1 MTQLQASGDWDEW
14 YDRHGPALLLLA
26 RQHVGSP
33 ADAEDALHDGFVRFW
48 SRRHVVKDPPAYLY
62 ACVRSAALDRSKS
75 ARRRERR
82 EISEVTATA
91 HVHAPMFEASAEN
104 REQEALISDALCQL
118 PPEQRDVVV
127 MKLWG
132 ELQFDQIAVAL
143 AISPN
148 TAASRYR
155 YAIQKLR
162 TLINEEAVR

>member
-1 MTQLQASGDWDEW
+1 MIDMRARAGWEEW

-26 RQHVGSP
+26 RQHVASA

-82 EISEVTATA
+82 EISEVTATT
-91 HVHAPMFEASAEN
+91 HVLGRMFEASAEN
-104 REQEALISDALCQL
+104 REQEALISDALAQL

-132 ELQFDQIAVAL
+132 ELQFDQIADAL
-143 AISPN
+143 QISPN

-155 YAIQKLR
+155 YALEKLR